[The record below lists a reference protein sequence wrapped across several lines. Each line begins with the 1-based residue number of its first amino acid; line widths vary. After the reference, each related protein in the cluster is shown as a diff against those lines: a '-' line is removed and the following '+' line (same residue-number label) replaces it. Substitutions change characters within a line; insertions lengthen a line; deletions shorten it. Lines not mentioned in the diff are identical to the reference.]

1 MGRKSLKSIR
11 QKEIIA
17 AFYNVAK
24 QEGLENT
31 SVAKVANEMGINTS
45 LILHYFKSKDA
56 LLFGL
61 IHYILENYKSLYT
74 NNNDESSNVK
84 LLQTI
89 DNLFSRDW
97 NNLIDDGVFYSCYT
111 LIFRDDNIKT
121 AFKDLHDSLR
131 EFLAEVIEEAK
142 MDGIIDVTDSKE
154 TAELIF
160 VLVEGAYYYL
170 SLFDTNDKTYI
181 EKAERYKQAAIQM
194 LNFKQKP
201 LSSTLFDN

>member
-1 MGRKSLKSIR
+1 MGRKSLKKVR
-11 QKEIIA
+11 QREIIE

-31 SVAKVANEMGINTS
+31 SIAKVAKVMGINTS
-45 LILHYFKSKDA
+45 LILHYFKTKEA

-61 IHYILENYKSLYT
+61 INYILENYKSLYT
-74 NNNDESSNVK
+74 INNEESSDVRLIK
-84 LLQTI
+84 TV

-111 LIFRDDNIKT
+111 LIFRNDNIKS

-131 EFLAEVIEEAK
+131 EFLAEVIEDAK
-142 MDGIIDVTDSKE
+142 KDGIIEVKDPKE

-170 SLFDTNDKTYI
+170 SLFDTDDKAYLENT
-181 EKAERYKQAAIQM
+181 ERYKQAALNM
-194 LNFKQKP
+194 LNFKHK
-201 LSSTLFDN
+201 LSSTSFNN